1 MAQQLTREDVER
13 YLRTC
18 LTEEPSADFGSLLH
32 LTMAGIDSLR
42 EHVAE
47 GDILQH
53 AHLITDEQARFLAE
67 LLEGRAE
74 STAWFV
80 HDVSHSSQTGL
91 L

>member
-1 MAQQLTREDVER
+1 MAQQLKREDVER
-13 YLRTC
+13 YLGAFF
-18 LTEEPSADFGSLLH
+18 TEEPSGDFGALLH
-32 LTMAGIDSLR
+32 LTLAGIDSLR
-42 EHVAE
+42 KHVAD

-53 AHLITDEQARFLAE
+53 AHHITEEQARFLTQ
-67 LLEGRAE
+67 LLEARAE